1 MEKGEIMNLKKAL
14 ALSVEHLLKSSLIQ
28 ADFNDAVVDDLK
40 VHRERLA
47 RLEALI
53 DLHEERFKA
62 QIKKGK

>member
-1 MEKGEIMNLKKAL
+1 MNLKKAL

-53 DLHEERFKA
+53 DLHEERYNA